1 MKNITLANAAK
12 ACGGT
17 LYSPGG
23 LTDEQAAREASCVVI
38 DSRKMEKNGI
48 FIATK
53 GEKVDGHS
61 FIPNVAQM
69 GALGVICEQEPEDCR
84 IPYILVEDSFK
95 ALKDLAE
102 FYRMQLDLPVVG
114 ITGSVGKTSTKE
126 FIAAVLSRK
135 YHVLKTQG
143 NYNNEIG
150 LPLTVLSIRK
160 EHQAA
165 VLEMGISDFGEMH
178 RLSKIARPDICV
190 ITNIG
195 QCHLENL
202 GSREGILKAKSEI
215 FDFMN
220 PDGYV
225 LVNGDDDLLTG
236 IEKRG
241 SHEPIRFGL
250 NSENEIFA
258 SDVEGRGLLGTT
270 AVVHAK
276 NDMELFE
283 VTGMSDGAE
292 KKFPIE
298 ILLPGEHMVR
308 NALAAAGV
316 GFLMGL
322 TAPEVKEGI
331 LAVEAVSGRSHLV
344 RMAGCLVI
352 DDCYNAN
359 PVSMRAAI
367 DLLATAPERK
377 VAILGDMF
385 ELGEREKELH
395 GEIGTYAVDTGMD
408 VLLCVGNLS
417 AYMYEQGKRR
427 KEEKQKDIELF
438 YFSTRDEM
446 LDRLPEILKRGD
458 NILVKASHGMQF
470 EKVVEAIAKSSMLG
484 YTD

>member
-1 MKNITLANAAK
+1 MKNITLENTARV
-12 ACGGT
+12 CGGT
-17 LYSPGG
+17 LYGTEG
-23 LTDEQAAREASCVVI
+23 MTKEQADREASCVVI
-38 DSRKMEKNGI
+38 DSRKIEKNGI
-48 FIATK
+48 FIATR
-53 GEKVDGHS
+53 GEKTDGHS

-69 GALGVICEQEPEDCR
+69 GALGVICEQKPEGCQ
-84 IPYILVEDSFK
+84 IPYILVEDSFQ

-135 YHVLKTQG
+135 YSVLKTQG
-143 NYNNEIG
+143 NFNNEVG

-202 GSREGILKAKSEI
+202 GSRDGILKAKSEI

-225 LVNGDDDLLTG
+225 LVNGDDDLLSG
-236 IEKRG
+236 IEKKG
-241 SHEPIRFGL
+241 NHEPIHFGL
-250 NSENEIFA
+250 DPANEIFA
-258 SDVEGRGLLGTT
+258 SDVEGKGLLGTT
-270 AVVHAK
+270 AVVHAVNNMGIFK
-276 NDMELFE
+276 AA
-283 VTGMSDGAE
+283 GIPDGAE
-292 KKFPIE
+292 REFPIT

-308 NALAAAGV
+308 NALAAASV

-322 TAPEVKEGI
+322 TVQEVQEGI

-344 RMAGCLVI
+344 RMAGCVVI

-359 PVSMRAAI
+359 PVSVRAAI

-385 ELGEREKELH
+385 ELGEREKQLH
-395 GEIGTYAVDTGMD
+395 GEIGTYAVDAGID
-408 VLLCVGNLS
+408 VLLCVGKLS
-417 AYMYEQGKRR
+417 ACMYEQGKQR
-427 KEEKQKDIELF
+427 KEEKKKDTEIF
-438 YFSTRDEM
+438 YFPARDEM
-446 LDRLPEILKRGD
+446 IGKLPEILKRGD